1 MKDDTKAARRRQ
13 QIRTFRCAFGARR
26 PAALSE
32 VLSVAQIEDLLASSV
47 GPYRQRI
54 YSPLVTLE
62 LFVHQVL
69 GRDKACQDA
78 VGRRRAER
86 IRWGQAPCSLSSGPY
101 CKARQRLPL
110 ALIERS
116 LLQVGQ
122 RLEARMPSAWRW
134 AGRVVKI
141 FDATCLSMPDT
152 AQNQARWPQ
161 IPGQRPGL
169 GFPQMRVGAL
179 IGLASGA
186 VIDYAQCAV
195 QGKAASEHTLLRRL
209 HGSLEHGD
217 LLLADAQHSTWAT
230 LHWAASAGVD
240 VLMPCHGS
248 RRFSGDNADQWVW
261 WPKPRSRPAHIDPQH
276 WRDLPEGIRV
286 REVRVRGRQL
296 VTTLPAEQATPAQLD
311 ALYKMRWNIEVDFR
325 SLKAGMEMDIL
336 RTKTPAMVEKELAA
350 YLLAYNLVR
359 WAMAQAAW
367 LGQVLPRALSFSM
380 ARRLAGLLHEQL
392 LHARKRDITSLIG
405 LTLAG
410 MASCQLPHRPGRVE
424 PHAKKRRPR
433 PLPLLM
439 EPRPIA
445 RLKIQETRLR

>member
-1 MKDDTKAARRRQ
+1 MHNDTKAARRRH
-13 QIRTFRCAFGARR
+13 QIEAFRCAFGARR

-32 VLSVAQIEDLLASSV
+32 VLGTAQIESLLDSCV
-47 GPYRQRI
+47 GQYRQRV
-54 YSPLVTLE
+54 YGPLTTLD

-78 VGRRRAER
+78 AGRRRAER
-86 IRWGQAPCSLSSGPY
+86 VSLGQSPSSLSSGPY

-110 ALIERS
+110 SLIEQS
-116 LLQVGQ
+116 LRHVGQ
-122 RLEARMPSAWRW
+122 RLERRMPSAWRW

-161 IPGQRPGL
+161 ISGQRPGL
-169 GFPQMRVGAL
+169 GFPQMRLGAL

-195 QGKAASEHTLLRRL
+195 RGKATGEHTLLRQL
-209 HGSLEHGD
+209 HGSLERGD
-217 LLLADAQHSTWAT
+217 LLLADALHSTWST
-230 LHWAASAGVD
+230 LQWAGSAGVD

-248 RRFSGDNADQWVW
+248 RALSGRRADQWVW
-261 WPKPRSRPAHIDPQH
+261 WPKPRDRPAHIEPQR
-276 WRDLPEGIRV
+276 WQELPEGIWV
-286 REVRVRGRQL
+286 REVQVGRRQL
-296 VTTLPAEQATPAQLD
+296 VTTLNTQQATPAQLD

-325 SLKAGMEMDIL
+325 SLKAGMEMDVL
-336 RTKTPAMVEKELAA
+336 HTKTPAMIEKELAA

-367 LGQVLPRALSFSM
+367 LGQVLPRVLSFNA
-380 ARRLAGLLHEQL
+380 ARRLVGLLHEQL
-392 LHARKRDITSLIG
+392 LHAKKRDITRIVG
-405 LTLAG
+405 FTLAG
-410 MASCQLPHRPGRVE
+410 IASCRLPHRPGRVE

-439 EPRPIA
+439 EPRAVA
-445 RLKIQETRLR
+445 RQKIRNRA

>member
-1 MKDDTKAARRRQ
+1 MHEDTKAVRLRQ
-13 QIRTFRCAFGARR
+13 QIQTFRCAFGGRR

-32 VLSVAQIEDLLASSV
+32 VLSAARIEELLHGCV
-47 GPYRQRI
+47 GSYRERV
-54 YSPLVTLE
+54 YSPMVTLE

-78 VGRRRAER
+78 AGRCRAER
-86 IRWGQAPCSLSSGPY
+86 VRVGQEPCSLSSGPY

-110 ALIERS
+110 ALIEQS
-116 LLQVGQ
+116 LLHVGQ
-122 RLEARMPSAWRW
+122 RLEKRMPAAWRW

-186 VIDYAQCAV
+186 VLDYAQCAV
-195 QGKAASEHTLLRRL
+195 RGKATSEHTLLRRL
-209 HGSLEHGD
+209 HGSLERGD

-230 LHWAASAGVD
+230 LQWAASAGVD

-248 RRFSGDNADQWVW
+248 RRFSSNNADRWSW
-261 WPKPRSRPAHIDPQH
+261 WPKPRYRYAHVDPQQ
-276 WRDLPEGIRV
+276 WDQMPSGIRV
-286 REVRVRGRQL
+286 REVCVGGRQL
-296 VTTLPAEQATPAQLD
+296 VTTLTPEQATPAQLD

-336 RTKTPAMVEKELAA
+336 RTKTPPMIEKELAA

-367 LGQVLPRALSFSM
+367 LGQVLPRALSFSA

-392 LHARKRDITSLIG
+392 LHARKRDITRIIG

-410 MASCQLPHRPGRVE
+410 LASCRLPLRPGRVE

-439 EPRPIA
+439 EPRSLA
-445 RLKIQETRLR
+445 RLKIGNPA